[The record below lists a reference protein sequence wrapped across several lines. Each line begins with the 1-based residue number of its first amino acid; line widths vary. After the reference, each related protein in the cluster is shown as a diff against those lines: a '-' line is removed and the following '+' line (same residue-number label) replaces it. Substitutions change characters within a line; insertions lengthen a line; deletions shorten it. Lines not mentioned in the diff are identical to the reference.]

1 MPCRSAELLTM
12 KRLVATLLLLIAC
25 AVPAL
30 YAAAPPQC
38 LFRTYSTLDG
48 MTHDRIADIYTD
60 SRGFVWI
67 CTWYG
72 VSRFDGYTFKNFS
85 TTPGDF
91 SPLAHHRFISV
102 SEDSNGHLWFTT
114 YNLHVYRLNRY
125 TEQFEDVVSLLE
137 EIDSKH
143 YRTLFCRHDR
153 RGGTWVA
160 IAGVGVIRFE
170 DAADRTPVRV
180 TGFHSVEELGGDV
193 TAMYVDR
200 YDGAWFATT
209 GGRLNQ
215 VAAADGRL
223 RPLCE
228 SETAGIDFAADS
240 AGVYCLMPAG
250 IVRCGYNGTG
260 IERIAGGEAPLT
272 AITADTVRQQVYAGS
287 RSGEL
292 YRVGRERLERLN
304 PRGHHPRRIRAL
316 ATDSHGIVWITTPET
331 GITRYRPSTDDYKHF
346 EQKPYTVSYYLDTI
360 PKIAE
365 GGGRLWIK
373 MNNWGF
379 GYYDRENDC
388 IEPFYNDPER
398 PDCQMT
404 NAVVRFDV
412 HDNVLWLS
420 TYNERG
426 LRKAVLLQQPA
437 EVLTLDAKSSN
448 PLSGEIRALMTD
460 RRGRMWVGTRD
471 GELIA
476 FDTARK
482 PVYTLPQQGRG
493 TGMIYTL
500 KEDRA
505 GNIWVGTKGEGL
517 YRLTPDGEDD
527 YRVTHFRHS
536 DADAYSLSDD
546 QIYCVEADG
555 RGRIWVAT
563 YGGGI
568 NLLEDPAGHRFIH
581 AGNQL
586 SHYPID
592 EAGRVRWLLC
602 DRADRMFAATV
613 DGLLLFD
620 PGRPPREMRFRLM
633 QKIPGDSTSLG
644 NNDIIH
650 MLKDSKGRIW
660 LATFGG
666 GLNLITGYDDEGL
679 PRFQCYDRSYGLA
692 SNICMALTEDR
703 RGDIWVSTHNA
714 VSRFDPSRHLF
725 SNYYVYDEHRNEIF
739 SEATALTSPL
749 GEVLFAGGRQLYRF
763 SPGEM
768 LSEKIDYRLRF
779 TGFDVRNKPARV
791 GHDAPLEVA
800 VPEARRVVL
809 PYDFSNFRVEFA
821 TLDFAIQHEVGYMY
835 KLEGYDKDWNISGT
849 INRASYSNVPIGDYH
864 FHVKAFVGNADTADE
879 GISIEVEVLP
889 PLWLTWWAKTLYV
902 LLALAVLVVAYRIA
916 SSVLRIRR
924 EASVEQNLTDLKLRF
939 FTNISHELRTPLTLI
954 LGGIEDVR
962 KHDKLS
968 PRGETSLTLAHR
980 NAKRML
986 TLINQ
991 LLDFRKIVKNKMEL
1005 KISRVDLVPLVEDA
1019 LDDFREMAS
1028 ERRIELLFTVSS
1040 RSILVWV
1047 DPERMESVVYNL
1059 LSNAMKFTPDGGRI
1073 ETILSLREAEECVL
1087 LTVRDT
1093 GIGIPKDKLDQIFE
1107 RFAQASRAVDSS
1119 MKGSGIGLSLCRD
1132 IVELHHGEISVES
1145 RPGEGAAFTV
1155 KLRLGNAH
1163 FGMEQIDFTQAGSEA
1178 DGHGHTHR
1186 NDFMVSDYTPVDSQR
1201 RTDVEPPKDAQKILL
1216 VEDNREL
1223 RIFMYNSLIDTYHV
1237 VEADDGVEALEKIRS
1252 EQPDIIVTDLMMP
1265 RMDGIELIDKV
1276 RHDFTMS
1283 HLPIIMLTARH
1294 SPDDRVKAMEYGAD
1308 GYITK
1313 PFSIELLQARIDN
1326 LLTQRRALF
1335 ERFSTQSARNK
1346 VVELAVEDVV
1356 VTDRDEEFLKEVMS
1370 WLGENIEN
1378 SELTIDQLA
1387 SHLGVGRTTMY
1398 NKLKSLTGK
1407 SPVELIKEYRI
1418 TKAQLLLRTGQ
1429 FSVSEVAYK
1438 VGFSDPGYF
1447 SRCFR
1452 EQYHMSPAEFLKTN
1466 HLKQNQDKENKKS
1479 SNNPS

>member
-1 MPCRSAELLTM
+1 M
-12 KRLVATLLLLIAC
+12 KRLLLILLLAFV
-25 AVPAL
+25 AVTPSL
-30 YAAAPPQC
+30 GAAAPPQC

-60 SRGFVWI
+60 SRGFVWV

-114 YNLHVYRLNRY
+114 YNHHIYRLNRY
-125 TEQFEDVVSLLE
+125 TEQFEDVVSLLGSV
-137 EIDSKH
+137 DSQH
-143 YRTLFCRHDR
+143 YRTLFSCHDR

-160 IAGVGVIRFE
+160 IAGEGVVRFE
-170 DAADRTPVRV
+170 DAPDESPVRV
-180 TGFHSVEELGGDV
+180 TGFHPAESLGGDV

-200 YDGAWFATT
+200 DNGAWFA
-209 GGRLNQ
+209 GSQGRLSH
-215 VAAADGRL
+215 VAAGSDSL
-223 RPLCE
+223 RVLCE
-228 SETAGIDFAADS
+228 SVAPGIDFAADAS
-240 AGVYCLMPAG
+240 HVYCLMPG
-250 IVRCGYNGTG
+250 EIVRCGSDGTG
-260 IERIAGGEAPLT
+260 ITRLAGGTAPLT
-272 AITADTVRQQVYAGS
+272 AITADTVHRRIYAGS

-292 YRVGRERLERLN
+292 FRVEEDGLRRLD
-304 PRGHHPRRIRAL
+304 PRGAHPQRIRAL
-316 ATDSHGIVWITTPET
+316 ATDSHGIVWVTTPET
-331 GITRYRPSTDDYKHF
+331 GITRYNPATDDYRHF

-360 PKIAE
+360 PRIAE

-379 GYYDRENDC
+379 GYYDRENDR

-398 PDCQMT
+398 PDCRMT

-412 HDNVLWLS
+412 HDDVLWLS

-426 LRKAVLLQQPA
+426 LRKAVLLQQPGD
-437 EVLTLDAKSSN
+437 VLTLDAKASN

-460 RRGRMWVGTRD
+460 RRNRMWVGTRD

-476 FDTARK
+476 FGASNR
-482 PVYTLPQQGRG
+482 PVYTLPRQEHG

-500 KEDRA
+500 KEDPA

-517 YRLTPDGEDD
+517 YRLTPDGPDD
-527 YRVTHFRHS
+527 YTVTHFTHS
-536 DADAYSLSDD
+536 ETDPYSLSDD
-546 QIYCVEADG
+546 QIYCVEADD

-568 NLLEDPAGHRFIH
+568 NLLEDPSGSRFIH
-581 AGNQL
+581 AGNQM
-586 SHYPID
+586 SHYPLD

-602 DRADRMFAATV
+602 DRPDRMYAATV
-613 DGLLLFD
+613 DGLILFD
-620 PGRPPREMRFRLM
+620 PRETPREMRFQLL
-633 QKIPGDSTSLG
+633 QKIPGDTTSLG

-650 MLKDSKGRIW
+650 MLKDSQDRIW

-666 GLNLITGYDDEGL
+666 GLNLISGYDAAGL
-679 PRFQCYDRSYGLA
+679 PRFRSYDRSYGLA

-714 VSRFDPSRHLF
+714 VSRFDPQRRLF
-725 SNYYVYDEHRNEIF
+725 SNYYVYDDHRNEIF
-739 SEATALTSPL
+739 SEATALTAPS
-749 GEVLFAGGRQLYRF
+749 GDVLFGGGRQLYRF
-763 SPGEM
+763 DPEQI
-768 LSEKIDYRLRF
+768 LAERLDYRLRF
-779 TGFDVRNKPARV
+779 TGFDVRNKPAQV
-791 GHDAPLEVA
+791 GHNAPLA
-800 VPEARRVVL
+800 VSVSEADRVVL
-809 PYDFSNFRVEFA
+809 PYDFSHFRVEFA
-821 TLDFAIQHEVGYMY
+821 TLDFSIQHEVGYMY
-835 KLEGYDKDWNISGT
+835 RLEGYDREGNISGT
-849 INRASYSNVPIGDYH
+849 INRASYSNLPIGSYR
-864 FHVKAFVGNADTADE
+864 FHVKAFVGNPDTADE
-879 GISIEVEVLP
+879 GIVLGVEVLP
-889 PLWLTWWAKTLYV
+889 PPWLTWWAKTLYG
-902 LLALAVLVVAYRIA
+902 LLALAVLAVAYRIA

-1028 ERRIELLFTVSS
+1028 ERRIELFFTVSS
-1040 RSILVWV
+1040 RSVLVWV

-1059 LSNAMKFTPDGGRI
+1059 LSNALKFTPEGGRI
-1073 ETILSLREAEECVL
+1073 EVILSLREAEECVL

-1093 GIGIPKDKLDQIFE
+1093 GIGIPKDKQEQIFE

-1132 IVELHHGEISVES
+1132 IVELHHGEITVES

-1155 KLRLGNAH
+1155 RLRLGNAH
-1163 FGMEQIDFTQAGSEA
+1163 FGMEQIDFTGAKSGGS
-1178 DGHGHTHR
+1178 GSRG
-1186 NDFMVSDYTPVDSQR
+1186 NYMVSDFTSADSQR
-1201 RTDVEPPKDAQKILL
+1201 RTDVLPPKDAQKILL

-1265 RMDGIELIDKV
+1265 RMDGIELIDRI

-1294 SPDDRVKAMEYGAD
+1294 SPDDRVKAMEFGAD

-1313 PFSIELLQARIDN
+1313 PFSIELLLARIDN

-1346 VVELAVEDVV
+1346 LVELAVEDVV

-1370 WLGENIEN
+1370 WLGANIEN

-1418 TKAQLLLRTGQ
+1418 TKSQLLLRTGQ

-1452 EQYHMSPAEFLKTN
+1452 EQYHMSPAEYLKKHN
-1466 HLKQNQDKENKKS
+1466 LKQNQDKENR
-1479 SNNPS
+1479 NP

>member
-1 MPCRSAELLTM
+1 M
-12 KRLVATLLLLIAC
+12 KRLFATLLLALATL
-25 AVPAL
+25 VPPL
-30 YAAAPPQC
+30 FAAAPPQC

-102 SEDSNGHLWFTT
+102 SEDANGHLWFTT

-137 EIDSKH
+137 GVDSQH
-143 YRTLFCRHDR
+143 YRTLFCRHDS

-170 DAADRTPVRV
+170 DAADETPVRV
-180 TGFHSVEELGGDV
+180 TAFHSAEELGGDV
-193 TAMYVDR
+193 TALFVDR
-200 YDGAWFATT
+200 HDGAWLASS
-209 GGRLNQ
+209 GGRLNH
-215 VAAADGRL
+215 VSAGEGRL
-223 RPLCE
+223 RVLCE
-228 SETAGIDFAADS
+228 SVAPGFDFAADS
-240 AGVYCLMPAG
+240 THVYCLMPG
-250 IVRCGYNGTG
+250 EIVRCGDDGTG
-260 IERIAGGEAPLT
+260 IRRLSGSPTPLT
-272 AITADTVRQQVYAGS
+272 AIAADTVHQRIYVGS
-287 RSGEL
+287 RTGEL
-292 YRVGRERLERLN
+292 YRVGGERLERLN
-304 PRGHHPRRIRAL
+304 PRGARLQRIRAL
-316 ATDSHGIVWITTPET
+316 ASDSHGIVWVTTPET
-331 GITRYRPSTDDYKHF
+331 GITRYNPATNDCKHF

-398 PDCQMT
+398 PDCRMT
-404 NAVVRFDV
+404 NAVVRFEVRD
-412 HDNVLWLS
+412 DVLWLS

-426 LRKAVLLQQPA
+426 LRKAVLLQQPG

-448 PLSGEIRALMTD
+448 PLSGEIRALLTD

-476 FDTARK
+476 FDASRR
-482 PVYTLPQQGRG
+482 PVYRLPQQGSG
-493 TGMIYTL
+493 TGMIYAL
-500 KEDRA
+500 KEDAA

-517 YRLTPDGEDD
+517 YRLTPKGADD
-527 YRVTHFRHS
+527 YAVTHFTHS
-536 DADAYSLSDD
+536 ESDAYSLSDD
-546 QIYCVEADG
+546 QIYCIETDT
-555 RGRIWVAT
+555 RGRLWVAT

-568 NLLEDPAGHRFIH
+568 NLLEDPSGSRFIH

-586 SHYPID
+586 SHYPLD
-592 EAGRVRWLLC
+592 EAGRVRWLLS
-602 DRADRMFAATV
+602 DAPDRMFAATV
-613 DGLLLFD
+613 DGLILFD
-620 PGRPPREMRFRLM
+620 PRQSPREMRFRLM
-633 QKIPGDSTSLG
+633 QKIPGDTTSLG

-650 MLKDSKGRIW
+650 MLKDSQGRIW

-666 GLNLITGYDDEGL
+666 GLNLITGYDAEGL
-679 PRFQCYDRSYGLA
+679 PRFRSYDRTYGLA

-725 SNYYVYDEHRNEIF
+725 SNYYVYDDHRNEIF

-749 GEVLFAGGRQLYRF
+749 GEIFFAGGRQLYRF
-763 SPGEM
+763 TPGEM
-768 LSEKIDYRLRF
+768 LSERIDYRLRF
-779 TGFDVRNKPARV
+779 TGFDVRNKPAQV
-791 GHDAPLEVA
+791 GGHAPLSVA
-800 VPEARRVVL
+800 VPEADRVVL
-809 PYDFSNFRVEFA
+809 PYNFSNFRVEFA

-835 KLEGYDKDWNISGT
+835 RLEGYDQDWNISGT
-849 INRASYSNVPIGDYH
+849 INRAAYSNVPIGKYR

-879 GISIEVEVLP
+879 GIVLDIDVLP
-889 PLWLTWWAKTLYV
+889 PPWLTWWAKTLYV
-902 LLALAVLVVAYRIA
+902 LAALAVLVVAYRIA
-916 SSVLRIRR
+916 DSVLRIRR
-924 EASVEQNLTDLKLRF
+924 EAAVEQNLTDLKLRF

-962 KHDKLS
+962 KHDQLS

-980 NAKRML
+980 NARRML

-1059 LSNAMKFTPDGGRI
+1059 LSNALKFTPEGGRI

-1093 GIGIPKDKLDQIFE
+1093 GIGIPKEKQEQIFE
-1107 RFAQASRAVDSS
+1107 RFAQASRAVDST

-1132 IVELHHGEISVES
+1132 IVELHHGTIGVES

-1155 KLRLGNAH
+1155 RLRLGNAH
-1163 FGMEQIDFTQAGSEA
+1163 FGMEQIDFSQAGSEA
-1178 DGHGHTHR
+1178 DNHGRTHR
-1186 NDFMVSDYTPVDSQR
+1186 TDYMVSDYTSADSQR
-1201 RTDVEPPKDAQKILL
+1201 RTDVLPPKDAQKILL

-1223 RIFMYNSLIDTYHV
+1223 RIFLYNSLIDTYHV
-1237 VEADDGVEALEKIRS
+1237 VEADDGVEALGKIRT

-1265 RMDGIELIDKV
+1265 RMDGIELIDKI

-1294 SPDDRVKAMEYGAD
+1294 SPDDRVKAMEFGAD

-1313 PFSIELLQARIDN
+1313 PFSIELLLARIDN

-1346 VVELAVEDVV
+1346 AVELSVGDVV

-1370 WLGENIEN
+1370 WLGTHIEN

-1429 FSVSEVAYK
+1429 FSVSEVAYR

-1452 EQYHMSPAEFLKTN
+1452 EQYHMSPAEFLKTH
-1466 HLKQNQDKENKKS
+1466 HLKQNQDKESKKS
-1479 SNNPS
+1479 